1 MGKRK
6 EILSIWKWNKKIYCK
21 GTAKTNLE
29 CKLITDYIKNNK
41 ILQDEEKEKVF
52 TAIKIVNKNAALIAD
67 ADNAILKKQMEKSII
82 LQELEKK
89 IKITYNFIA

>member
-1 MGKRK
+1 V
-6 EILSIWKWNKKIYCK
+6 I
-21 GTAKTNLE
+21 
-29 CKLITDYIKNNK
+29 
-41 ILQDEEKEKVF
+41 

-67 ADNAILKKQMEKSII
+67 ADNAIIKKQMEKSII